1 MATVFRS
8 KIDTWL
14 LVVLLLGALAALAG
28 AVTVL
33 VVAPPAFASLVAILL
48 IVVGAGL
55 PLWLLASTY
64 YRIDGD
70 ALFIS
75 SGPVRVRVPL
85 RDITSITPTNNPLSS
100 PALSLDR
107 LRIEYGR
114 GKAVMVSPRDKQD
127 FIRCLEAARG
137 SAV

>member
-1 MATVFRS
+1 MATVYRS

-14 LVVLLLGALAALAG
+14 LVVLLFGAFAALAG

-33 VVAPPAFASLVAILL
+33 VVVPPAMAWLLCILL
-48 IVVGAGL
+48 VVVGAGL

-64 YRIDGD
+64 YRVDGD
-70 ALFIS
+70 TLFIS
-75 SGPVRVRVPL
+75 SGPIRVRVPL
-85 RDITSITPTNNPLSS
+85 RDITSVTPTNNPLSS

-107 LRIEYGR
+107 LRIDYGH
-114 GKAVMVSPRDKQD
+114 GKAVMVSPCDKQG

>member
-1 MATVFRS
+1 MATVYRS
-8 KIDTWL
+8 KVDTWL
-14 LVVLLLGALAALAG
+14 LVVLLFGALASVAS
-28 AVTVL
+28 AVTVFF
-33 VVAPPAFASLVAILL
+33 VAPPAIAWLVGILL
-48 IVVGAGL
+48 VSVGAGL

-70 ALFIS
+70 VLFIS
-75 SGPVRVRVPL
+75 SGPVRVRVPV
-85 RDITSITPTNNPLSS
+85 RDITSVTPTNNPLSS

-114 GKAVMVSPRDKQD
+114 GKSVMVSPRDKHG
-127 FIRCLEAARG
+127 FIRSVEAARG